1 MGAEDDPKSLI
12 DPSFEDAESDPLWQ
26 QAALLVDTPRPAK
39 GYVTVPLPWLAR
51 VSSVVLTPT
60 HLIVAQ
66 LLYCKC
72 LRQRGQTTVTLSNV
86 ELKPFGIS
94 RYAKYRTLAWLRG
107 VGMVAAEE
115 TDHGRSGRVTLLW
128 FP

>member
-1 MGAEDDPKSLI
+1 MGEDLLDGV
-12 DPSFEDAESDPLWQ
+12 FEDAEGDPLWAR
-26 QAALLVDTPRPAK
+26 AALPADAPPRPAK
-39 GYVTVPLPWLAR
+39 GYVTTPLAWLQR

-66 LLYCKC
+66 LLYSKC
-72 LRQRGQTTVTLSNV
+72 LRQRGQTTVALSNV

-94 RYAKYRTLAWLRG
+94 RYAKYRTLAWLREMG
-107 VGMVAAEE
+107 VITIEE
-115 TDHGRSGRVTLLW
+115 TDHGRSGWVTLLW